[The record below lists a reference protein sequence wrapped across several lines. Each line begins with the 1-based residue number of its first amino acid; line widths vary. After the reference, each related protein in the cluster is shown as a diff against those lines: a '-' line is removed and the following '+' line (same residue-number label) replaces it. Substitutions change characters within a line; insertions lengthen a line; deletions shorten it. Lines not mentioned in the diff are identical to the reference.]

1 MENHHFF
8 YGKTHYKWWFSIV
21 MLNYQRVITVKPWKI
36 CLKCK
41 KMRKLMKLIY
51 NVKDLE
57 SNYIM
62 VQKWHPFEQDLCIHF
77 YFMFHLMVCLDV
89 SWRVYNNSMC
99 VQWIDSSERMRW
111 HDGSSYTHS
120 GFCLSELTNNNDIA
134 NWRVCF
140 CFGLC
145 LYIDYRYFLK
155 WGCCPVLFQCQA
167 DSKKVSFAYV
177 KP

>member
-1 MENHHFF
+1 MFN
-8 YGKTHYKWWFSIV
+8 GKTHYKWWFSIV

-140 CFGLC
+140 FALGFAFTSTTGISSSGVAAQCYFNAKQIQKRC
-145 LYIDYRYFLK
+145 LL
-155 WGCCPVLFQCQA
+155 LM
-167 DSKKVSFAYV
+167 
-177 KP
+177 